1 MNQKNSLGLNSCFLD
16 IDDPIH
22 LFHEWMEEAKKTE
35 PNDPNAV
42 ALATSNKNNIPSVRM
57 VLLKDFN
64 KDGFVFY
71 TNLNSQKG
79 NELKE
84 NPYAAMCFHWKS
96 LLRQIRINGKVS
108 LVSDQVADEYYSSRG
123 YESRIGAWAS
133 KQSEELNSREQLLK
147 SIQDYKKK
155 YSNKLDVPRP
165 SHWSG
170 WILSP
175 DSIEFWLDC
184 ENRIHERLK
193 YNKDNSGKWK
203 KSLLSP

>member
-1 MNQKNSLGLNSCFLD
+1 MNQKNPFGINSCFLD
-16 IDDPIH
+16 LEDPIQ
-22 LFHEWMEEAKKTE
+22 LFNVWMEKAKKSE

-42 ALATSNKNNIPSVRM
+42 ALATSSIKNIPSLRM

-64 KDGFVFY
+64 ENGFVFY

-79 NELKE
+79 DELKE
-84 NPYAAMCFHWKS
+84 NPYAALCFHWKS
-96 LLRQIRINGKVS
+96 LLRQVRVSGKIS
-108 LVSDQVADEYYSSRG
+108 LVSDKVADEYFSSRA

-133 KQSEELNSREQLLK
+133 NQSEELKTRDQLIK
-147 SIQDYKKK
+147 SIEDYKKK
-155 YSNKLDVPRP
+155 FSNQENVPRP

-170 WILSP
+170 WNLSP
-175 DSIEFWLDC
+175 DSIEFWLDG

-193 YNKDNSGKWK
+193 YTKNISGEWT

>member
-1 MNQKNSLGLNSCFLD
+1 MNQKNSFGLDNCFLD
-16 IDDPIH
+16 LENPIQ
-22 LFHEWMEEAKKTE
+22 LFNEWMEEAKKTE

-42 ALATSNKNNIPSVRM
+42 SLATSNKNNIPSVRM
-57 VLLKDFN
+57 VLLKDFSE
-64 KDGFVFY
+64 DGFVFY

-96 LLRQIRINGKVS
+96 LLRQVRVNGKVS
-108 LVSDQVADEYYSSRG
+108 LVSDNVADEYYSSRA

-133 KQSEELNSREQLLK
+133 NQSEELNSRDQLLT
-147 SIQDYKKK
+147 SIRDYKKK
-155 YSNKLDVPRP
+155 FKNEKDVPRP

-175 DSIEFWLDC
+175 DNIEFWLDGK
-184 ENRIHERLK
+184 NRIHERLK
-193 YNKDNSGKWK
+193 YDKDNLGRWTR
-203 KSLLSP
+203 SLLSP